1 MKRLTVISML
11 VMSAAALCVNASD
24 YLYFH
29 KNGEVVHR
37 LPAQNAER
45 IVMNADKS
53 LDALDAEG
61 KTVYTFTAS
70 DIDSITFLSPMP
82 KADLLNVVFK
92 ADGTAEDVSPMK
104 FNVER
109 GGSATTEWSD
119 LFNRHVAILT
129 GNNWGNSNVAE
140 NFYRIDYTDNKK
152 FQDALADG
160 HTLEVMFMPE
170 YTGSIPNVEAKVFA
184 SHEGGG
190 TGIMVKAG
198 WSGHNA
204 LNSLTFLPN
213 VSTSNTSSWQWAD
226 SDVVPESNAYYHIV
240 GVWDKDRKKARIYV
254 NGRLKNEIDI
264 NGDNYIAPK
273 TGATK
278 FCIGGDACPV
288 SDSKYTGVQNGVNG
302 TVVLAR
308 IYDDA
313 LTEEQAVR
321 LYLAVD
327 RFVDTTRPLVENVT
341 LLENVQVK
349 GNAIYPVYGEGFEAD
364 DVIEFESGSTLWEIP
379 VTVKNAGRVD
389 VVLPDDVRSGT
400 FNVTL
405 RRGDRRQKLG
415 SVAFLKVRKFGNK
428 SQIIAHRG
436 YWSKAGAAKN
446 SREALRNAIELKA
459 YGAETDVWL
468 TKDNIL
474 VINHDPSIDGVT
486 IQDSG
491 YDEVKNKTLSN
502 GETLPTFADYLDILG
517 KSDRC
522 KLIVEIKTHSSES
535 RTIEAAKAAVE
546 AVKAAGLEDMAEYI
560 AFDYATC
567 KALASEYPAYMVQYL
582 CDNPSQVR
590 TPAQLCKDGNI
601 SIDYMSTIL
610 QNNPTFIDDAHK
622 LGLIVNV
629 WTISSNEEIGEW
641 INKGVDMITTDTP
654 DIGMKY
660 LEYYEINR

>member
-364 DVIEFESGSTLWEIP
+364 DVIEFERGSTLWEK
-379 VTVKNAGRVD
+379 TGACKEC
-389 VVLPDDVRSGT
+389 RSGGC
-400 FNVTL
+400 
-405 RRGDRRQKLG
+405 R
-415 SVAFLKVRKFGNK
+415 
-428 SQIIAHRG
+428 
-436 YWSKAGAAKN
+436 
-446 SREALRNAIELKA
+446 
-459 YGAETDVWL
+459 
-468 TKDNIL
+468 
-474 VINHDPSIDGVT
+474 PSG
-486 IQDSG
+486 
-491 YDEVKNKTLSN
+491 
-502 GETLPTFADYLDILG
+502 
-517 KSDRC
+517 
-522 KLIVEIKTHSSES
+522 
-535 RTIEAAKAAVE
+535 
-546 AVKAAGLEDMAEYI
+546 
-560 AFDYATC
+560 
-567 KALASEYPAYMVQYL
+567 
-582 CDNPSQVR
+582 
-590 TPAQLCKDGNI
+590 
-601 SIDYMSTIL
+601 
-610 QNNPTFIDDAHK
+610 
-622 LGLIVNV
+622 
-629 WTISSNEEIGEW
+629 
-641 INKGVDMITTDTP
+641 
-654 DIGMKY
+654 
-660 LEYYEINR
+660 

>member
-119 LFNRHVAILT
+119 LINRHVARLT

-321 LYLAVD
+321 LYQAVD

-349 GNAIYPVYGEGFEAD
+349 GNAIYPVYGEGFETD

-517 KSDRC
+517 
-522 KLIVEIKTHSSES
+522 LS
-535 RTIEAAKAAVE
+535 R
-546 AVKAAGLEDMAEYI
+546 
-560 AFDYATC
+560 
-567 KALASEYPAYMVQYL
+567 
-582 CDNPSQVR
+582 
-590 TPAQLCKDGNI
+590 
-601 SIDYMSTIL
+601 
-610 QNNPTFIDDAHK
+610 
-622 LGLIVNV
+622 
-629 WTISSNEEIGEW
+629 
-641 INKGVDMITTDTP
+641 
-654 DIGMKY
+654 
-660 LEYYEINR
+660 